1 MPPNYREIARQKAA
15 RYGLLPEVFERQI
28 QAESNFDPTAG
39 SSAGAIGIAQ
49 IMPDTA
55 RGWGVNP
62 RDPVAALDAA
72 AKNMAAYV
80 KTYGGGTK
88 DPVKMRGAYEKAL
101 RAYNAGP
108 GAVEAS
114 KRYDETNE
122 YVNKIIGPSTFS
134 FTDALRKKISGIP
147 VSDASSGAEPG
158 QSAPF
163 KMKEFDFNEN
173 LIASLAGNLI
183 KPTGNSETADVYSK
197 LAALNQQAI
206 DVEDDDPAL
215 ADQYRMVAS
224 NLTEEQP
231 TEFDPSG
238 LIKTVINTVGKQQ
251 AYNESA
257 SKIEELV
264 NKLKQSNVVQTANRN
279 IETAQP
285 TNSFVSQK
293 IEVTNPNDT
302 GGKGFDFVIA
312 GGKRGAPFTSPLSAE
327 VLKISKDPR
336 EFNLERGA
344 TQRAYGNNVELRF
357 TTPEGKKFDGLFAHF
372 DELNPALKVGTT
384 ISAGTFLG
392 TQGRTGSTTGPHVSA
407 DIYSPGATTATSDI
421 IALKNL
427 MRDRMAAGKPI
438 FSYAKSAPS

>member
-1 MPPNYREIARQKAA
+1 MPPNYREIARQKAV

-80 KTYGGGTK
+80 KTYGGVTK

-147 VSDASSGAEPG
+147 VSDASSVAEPG

-173 LIASLAGNLI
+173 LIASLVGNLI
-183 KPTGNSETADVYSK
+183 KPASNPEATDVYSK
-197 LAALNQQAI
+197 LAALNQRAI
-206 DVEDDDPAL
+206 DVEEDNPAL
-215 ADQYRMVAS
+215 ANQYRMAAS

-231 TEFDPSG
+231 TEFDPGG
-238 LIKTVINTVGKQQ
+238 LIKTLINTVGKQQ

-264 NKLKQSNVVQTANRN
+264 NRLKQSNVVQTANRN

-285 TNSFVSQK
+285 TNSFVSQ
-293 IEVTNPNDT
+293 
-302 GGKGFDFVIA
+302 
-312 GGKRGAPFTSPLSAE
+312 
-327 VLKISKDPR
+327 
-336 EFNLERGA
+336 
-344 TQRAYGNNVELRF
+344 
-357 TTPEGKKFDGLFAHF
+357 
-372 DELNPALKVGTT
+372 
-384 ISAGTFLG
+384 
-392 TQGRTGSTTGPHVSA
+392 
-407 DIYSPGATTATSDI
+407 
-421 IALKNL
+421 
-427 MRDRMAAGKPI
+427 
-438 FSYAKSAPS
+438 

>member
-28 QAESNFDPTAG
+28 EAESNFDPNAG
-39 SSAGAIGIAQ
+39 SGAGAIGIAQ

-72 AKNMAAYV
+72 AKNMADYV

-108 GAVEAS
+108 GAVETS
-114 KRYDETNE
+114 KRYGETNE

-147 VSDASSGAEPG
+147 VSDASSVAEPG

-163 KMKEFDFNEN
+163 KMKEFDFNES

-206 DVEDDDPAL
+206 DVEENDPAL

-264 NKLKQSNVVQTANRN
+264 NKIKTKQRG
-279 IETAQP
+279 
-285 TNSFVSQK
+285 TN
-293 IEVTNPNDT
+293 
-302 GGKGFDFVIA
+302 GK
-312 GGKRGAPFTSPLSAE
+312 
-327 VLKISKDPR
+327 
-336 EFNLERGA
+336 
-344 TQRAYGNNVELRF
+344 
-357 TTPEGKKFDGLFAHF
+357 
-372 DELNPALKVGTT
+372 
-384 ISAGTFLG
+384 
-392 TQGRTGSTTGPHVSA
+392 
-407 DIYSPGATTATSDI
+407 
-421 IALKNL
+421 
-427 MRDRMAAGKPI
+427 
-438 FSYAKSAPS
+438 

>member
-1 MPPNYREIARQKAA
+1 MPPNYREIARQKAI

-28 QAESNFDPTAG
+28 DLESKFDPNAV
-39 SSAGAIGIAQ
+39 SAARAIGIAQ
-49 IMPDTA
+49 ITPDTA

-62 RDPVAALDAA
+62 RDPVASLDAA

-80 KTYGGGTK
+80 KTYGGSTK
-88 DPVKMRGAYEKAL
+88 DPVKMRSAYESAL

-108 GAVEAS
+108 GAIEKS
-114 KRYDETNE
+114 KGYGETNK
-122 YVNKIIGPSTFS
+122 YVNEIIGPSKFS
-134 FTDALRKKISGIP
+134 FTDALRKKIPGTS
-147 VSDASSGAEPG
+147 VSDASFGAEPD

-173 LIASLAGNLI
+173 LIASLAGNLT
-183 KPTGNSETADVYSK
+183 KSVGTPDAADVYSK
-197 LAALNQQAI
+197 IAALNQQAI
-206 DVEDDDPAL
+206 DLEEDDPAL

-224 NLTEEQP
+224 SITEEQP
-231 TEFDPSG
+231 TAFDPAG
-238 LIKTVINTVGKQQ
+238 LIKTVVSTVGKQQ

-257 SKIEELV
+257 SQIEELV
-264 NKLKQSNVVQTANRN
+264 NRIKQSNVVQTTNRN
-279 IETAQP
+279 VETAQLP
-285 TNSFVSQK
+285 NPFVPQK

-327 VLKISKDPR
+327 VLKISRDPR
-336 EFNLERGA
+336 EFNLEKGA

-372 DELNPALKVGTT
+372 DEVNPKLKVGTT

-392 TQGRTGSTTGPHVSA
+392 TQGRTGSTTGAHVSA

-427 MRDRMAAGKPI
+427 MRDRMAAGKGI
-438 FSYAKSAPS
+438 FS

>member
-1 MPPNYREIARQKAA
+1 MPPDYREIARQKAA

-28 QAESNFDPTAG
+28 AAESNFDPNAG

-88 DPVKMRGAYEKAL
+88 DPVKMRAAYDNAL

-114 KRYDETNE
+114 KGKGYGETKE

-134 FTDALRKKISGIP
+134 FTDALRKKISGTP
-147 VSDASSGAEPG
+147 VSDASFGAEPD

-173 LIASLAGNLI
+173 LIASLAGNLT
-183 KPTGNSETADVYSK
+183 KSVGTPDAADVYSK
-197 LAALNQQAI
+197 IAALNQQAI
-206 DVEDDDPAL
+206 DLEDDDPAL

-224 NLTEEQP
+224 SITEEQP
-231 TEFDPSG
+231 TAFDPAG
-238 LIKTVINTVGKQQ
+238 LIKTVVSTVGKQQ

-257 SKIEELV
+257 SQIEELV
-264 NKLKQSNVVQTANRN
+264 NRIKQSNVVQTTNRN
-279 IETAQP
+279 VETAQLP
-285 TNSFVSQK
+285 NPFVPQK

-327 VLKISKDPR
+327 VLKISRDPR
-336 EFNLERGA
+336 EFNLEKGA

-372 DELNPALKVGTT
+372 DEVNPKLKVGTT

-392 TQGRTGSTTGPHVSA
+392 TQGRTGSTTGAHVSA

-421 IALKNL
+421 IQLKNL
-427 MRDRMAAGKPI
+427 MRDRMAAGKGI
-438 FSYAKSAPS
+438 FS

>member
-1 MPPNYREIARQKAA
+1 MPPNYREIARQKAV

-28 QAESNFDPTAG
+28 QAESNFDPNAG

-80 KTYGGGTK
+80 KTYGGSTK
-88 DPVKMRGAYEKAL
+88 DPVKMRSAYESAL

-108 GAVEAS
+108 GAIDKS
-114 KRYDETNE
+114 KGYAETNE
-122 YVNKIIGPSTFS
+122 YVNKIIGPSKFS
-134 FTDALRKKISGIP
+134 FTDALRKKIPGTS
-147 VSDASSGAEPG
+147 VSDASFGAEPD

-173 LIASLAGNLI
+173 LIASLAGNLT
-183 KPTGNSETADVYSK
+183 KSVGTPDAADVYSK
-197 LAALNQQAI
+197 IAALNQQAI
-206 DVEDDDPAL
+206 DLEDDDPAL

-224 NLTEEQP
+224 SITEEQP
-231 TEFDPSG
+231 TAFDPAG
-238 LIKTVINTVGKQQ
+238 LIKTVVSTVGKQQ

-257 SKIEELV
+257 SQIEELV
-264 NKLKQSNVVQTANRN
+264 NRIKQSNVVQTTNRN
-279 IETAQP
+279 VETAQLP
-285 TNSFVSQK
+285 NPFVPQK

-312 GGKRGAPFTSPLSAE
+312 GGQRGAPFTSPLSAE
-327 VLKISKDPR
+327 VLKISRDPR
-336 EFNLERGA
+336 EFNLEKGA

-372 DELNPALKVGTT
+372 DEVNPKLKVGTT

-392 TQGRTGSTTGPHVSA
+392 TQGRTGSTTGAHVSA

-421 IALKNL
+421 IQLKNL
-427 MRDRMAAGKPI
+427 MRDRMAAGKGI
-438 FSYAKSAPS
+438 FS

>member
-28 QAESNFDPTAG
+28 EAESNFNPTAG

-114 KRYDETNE
+114 KRYGETNE

-134 FTDALRKKISGIP
+134 FTDALRKKVSGVP
-147 VSDASSGAEPG
+147 VSDASSVTEPD

-183 KPTGNSETADVYSK
+183 KPTGDPDAADVYSK
-197 LAALNQQAI
+197 IAALNQQAI
-206 DVEDDDPAL
+206 DVEDDDSAL
-215 ADQYRMVAS
+215 ADQYRMVAL

-231 TEFDPSG
+231 TAFDPGG

-264 NKLKQSNVVQTANRN
+264 NRLKQSNVVQTANKN

-372 DELNPALKVGTT
+372 DEMNPKLKVGTT

-392 TQGRTGSTTGPHVSA
+392 TQGRTGSTTGAHVSA
-407 DIYSPGATTATSDI
+407 DFYSPGTNTATADI
-421 IALKNL
+421 VALKNL
-427 MRDRMAAGKPI
+427 MRDRMALNKPI
-438 FSYAKSAPS
+438 FF

>member
-1 MPPNYREIARQKAA
+1 MPPNYREIARQKAI
-15 RYGLLPEVFERQI
+15 RYGLLPDVFERQI
-28 QAESNFDPTAG
+28 DLESKFDPNAV
-39 SSAGAIGIAQ
+39 SAAGARGIAQ

-62 RDPVAALDAA
+62 RDPVASLDAA

-88 DPVKMRGAYEKAL
+88 DPVKMRAAYDNAL

-114 KRYDETNE
+114 KGKGYGETKE

-134 FTDALRKKISGIP
+134 FTDALRKKISGTP
-147 VSDASSGAEPG
+147 VSDASFGAEPD

-173 LIASLAGNLI
+173 LIASLAGNLT
-183 KPTGNSETADVYSK
+183 KSVGTPDAADVYSK
-197 LAALNQQAI
+197 IAALNQQAI
-206 DVEDDDPAL
+206 DLEDDDPAL

-224 NLTEEQP
+224 SITEEQP
-231 TEFDPSG
+231 TAFDPAG
-238 LIKTVINTVGKQQ
+238 LIKTVVSTVGKQQ

-264 NKLKQSNVVQTANRN
+264 NRLKQSNVVQTTNRN
-279 IETAQP
+279 VETAQLP
-285 TNSFVSQK
+285 NPFVPQK

-312 GGKRGAPFTSPLSAE
+312 GGKRGAPFTSPLPAE
-327 VLKISKDPR
+327 VLKISIDPK
-336 EFNLERGA
+336 EYNLEKGA

-372 DELNPALKVGTT
+372 DEVNPKLKVGTT

-392 TQGRTGSTTGPHVSA
+392 TQGRTGSTTGAHVSA

-421 IALKNL
+421 IEVKNL

-438 FSYAKSAPS
+438 FF

>member
-1 MPPNYREIARQKAA
+1 MPPNYREIARQKAI
-15 RYGLLPEVFERQI
+15 RYGLLPDVFERQI
-28 QAESNFDPTAG
+28 DLESKFDPNAV
-39 SSAGAIGIAQ
+39 SAAGARGIAQ

-62 RDPVAALDAA
+62 RDPVASLDAA

-88 DPVKMRGAYEKAL
+88 DPVKMRAAYDNAL

-114 KRYDETNE
+114 KGKGYGETKE

-134 FTDALRKKISGIP
+134 FTDALRKKISGTP
-147 VSDASSGAEPG
+147 VSDASFGAEPD

-173 LIASLAGNLI
+173 LIASLAGNLT
-183 KPTGNSETADVYSK
+183 KSVGTPDAADVYSK
-197 LAALNQQAI
+197 IAALNQKAI
-206 DVEDDDPAL
+206 DLDDDDPEL

-224 NLTEEQP
+224 SITEEQP
-231 TEFDPSG
+231 SAFDPAG
-238 LIKTVINTVGKQQ
+238 LIKTVVSTVGKQQ

-257 SKIEELV
+257 SQIEELV
-264 NKLKQSNVVQTANRN
+264 NRIKQSNVVQTTNRN
-279 IETAQP
+279 VETAQLP
-285 TNSFVSQK
+285 NPFVPQK

-327 VLKISKDPR
+327 VLKISRDPR
-336 EFNLERGA
+336 EFNLEKGA

-372 DELNPALKVGTT
+372 DEVNPKLKVGTT

-392 TQGRTGSTTGPHVSA
+392 TQGRTGSTTGAHVSA

-427 MRDRMAAGKPI
+427 MRDRMAAGKGI
-438 FSYAKSAPS
+438 FS

>member
-1 MPPNYREIARQKAA
+1 MPPNYREIARQKAI

-28 QAESNFDPTAG
+28 DLESKFDPNAV
-39 SSAGAIGIAQ
+39 SAARAIGIAQ
-49 IMPDTA
+49 ITPDTA

-62 RDPVAALDAA
+62 RDPVASLDAA

-80 KTYGGGTK
+80 KTYGGSTK
-88 DPVKMRGAYEKAL
+88 DPVKMRSAYESAL

-108 GAVEAS
+108 GAIEKS
-114 KRYDETNE
+114 KGYGETNK
-122 YVNKIIGPSTFS
+122 YVNEIIGPSKFS
-134 FTDALRKKISGIP
+134 FTDALRKKIPGTS
-147 VSDASSGAEPG
+147 VSDASFGAEPD

-173 LIASLAGNLI
+173 LIASLAGNLT
-183 KPTGNSETADVYSK
+183 KSVGTPDAADVYSK
-197 LAALNQQAI
+197 IAALNQQAI
-206 DVEDDDPAL
+206 DLEEDDPAL

-224 NLTEEQP
+224 SITEEQP
-231 TEFDPSG
+231 TAFDPAG
-238 LIKTVINTVGKQQ
+238 LIKTVVSTVGKQQ

-257 SKIEELV
+257 SQIEELV
-264 NKLKQSNVVQTANRN
+264 NRIKQSNVVQTTNRN
-279 IETAQP
+279 VETAQLP
-285 TNSFVSQK
+285 NPFVPQK

-327 VLKISKDPR
+327 VLKISRDPR
-336 EFNLERGA
+336 EFNLEKGA

-372 DELNPALKVGTT
+372 DEVNPKLKVGTT

-392 TQGRTGSTTGPHVSA
+392 TQGRTGSTTGAHVSA

-421 IALKNL
+421 IALKNKV
-427 MRDRMAAGKPI
+427 MRQMELGLPI
-438 FSYAKSAPS
+438 FSPAPS